1 MSFRTLPTFYFAIP
15 IKSKSLYKYIVYSQM
30 MIYNRLIM
38 KNFCFLFF
46 FITINLIYSS
56 FALAQSRLQT
66 ILETG
71 ELRVGT
77 TGDWNPMSMKDPSSN
92 KYIGFDI
99 DIVSQLAEDMGVEI
113 VFVPTEWKTL
123 VNGILANKYD
133 LSTSASLSAKRALT
147 TGYTNSFFKLATVPL
162 TLKKNISKFQD
173 WNDLNKSEVIIAVTL
188 GTVQEQYAKVIFPDS
203 TLKVIEAPARDYQEV
218 LAGRADAHITS
229 NVEAATLVEKY
240 PELSIVPVK
249 ETKYPTPLA
258 WLVPQ
263 DDQVWINY
271 INHWIEIKK
280 ARGYFS
286 QMMEKWNLKSL

>member
-1 MSFRTLPTFYFAIP
+1 
-15 IKSKSLYKYIVYSQM
+15 
-30 MIYNRLIM
+30 M
-38 KNFCFLFF
+38 KNFCFLIF

-162 TLKKNISKFQD
+162 TLNKNISKFQD
-173 WNDLNKSEVIIAVTL
+173 WDDLNKSEVIIAVTL

-280 ARGYFS
+280 ARGYFA